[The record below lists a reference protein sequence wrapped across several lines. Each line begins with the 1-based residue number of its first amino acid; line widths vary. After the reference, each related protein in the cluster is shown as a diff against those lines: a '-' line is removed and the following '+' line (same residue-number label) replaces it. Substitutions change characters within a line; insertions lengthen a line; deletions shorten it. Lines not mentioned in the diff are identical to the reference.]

1 MTEYLVEFLRSNG
14 YMPHGYCYSW
24 DRGLVALHVLSDTL
38 IALAYFSIPIT
49 LFYFARKRRDVPFNW
64 MFLCFGLFIVACGAT
79 HVMEVWTLW
88 HANYWASGVV
98 KAVTALASVPTAV
111 LLVRLMPKAISLPSP
126 AQLEEINEQLR
137 HHSEQLATKNQE
149 LSSLNATL
157 RETQARYRLLF
168 DSNPQPIWVY
178 DLETLGMLDAN
189 HAASHHYGYSDD
201 EFLNLTIKDLRPPE
215 EVPTLLRDITTS
227 PADAIHRGFWKH
239 RTKTGE
245 IREVE
250 VISHPLCYAGK
261 AARLVVANDVTERR
275 AAERALQSSE
285 EKFRSLVQTAT
296 DAIVTTDADGVVI
309 DFNRAAEEIF
319 GAASTKVVGGV
330 FTDLIPERFH
340 RKFVLALRHWRRAGC
355 SGPPNKPIEITGRRK
370 DGTEFSAE
378 LSLARWS
385 TRESLYFT
393 GILSDITA
401 RKRAEQ
407 EVRRRSTEL
416 EALNRELE
424 SFSYSV
430 SHDLRAPLRA
440 IDGFSQALLDDYSN
454 RLDDTAKDYLRRV
467 RMGAQRMGMLIDDL
481 LNLSRVTRAEM
492 HSERVDLSALA
503 EEVASELRN
512 ESPDRS
518 VDFRIQNG
526 LEDNADARLLRI
538 ALQNLLSNAWKFT
551 SKRAQGLIQFGKMKT
566 ETGLAYFVSDNGAG
580 FDPNYAQRLFG
591 AFQRLHPTAEF
602 PGTGIGLA
610 TVQRIVHRH
619 GGAVWADGSVGHGA
633 TFYFT
638 LAAS

>member
-1 MTEYLVEFLRSNG
+1 MIHYLAELLRANN
-14 YMPHGYCYSW
+14 YTPHGYCYSW
-24 DRGLVALHVLSDTL
+24 DRSLVALHVLSDTL

-49 LFYFARKRRDVPFNW
+49 LVYFVRKRRDLPFNW
-64 MFLCFGLFIVACGAT
+64 MFLCFGLFIVACGTT
-79 HVMEVWTLW
+79 HVMEIWTLW

-98 KAVTALASVPTAV
+98 KAVTAFASVPTAI
-111 LLVRLMPKAISLPSP
+111 LLVRLMPQAIAIPSP
-126 AQLEEINEQLR
+126 AQLEGINRRLRQHSEELAKKNEQ
-137 HHSEQLATKNQE
+137 
-149 LSSLNATL
+149 LSSLNEAL
-157 RETQARYRLLF
+157 RQSQARYRLLF

-178 DLETLGMLDAN
+178 DLETLRILDAN
-189 HAASHHYGYSDD
+189 SVAGQHYGYSDD
-201 EFLNLTIKDLRPPE
+201 EFRRLTILDLRPRE
-215 EVPTLLRDITTS
+215 EIPALLGDLTTS
-227 PADAIHRGFWKH
+227 PPDAIHRGFWKH

-245 IREVE
+245 VREVE
-250 VISHPLCYAGK
+250 VISHPLCYADR

-275 AAERALQSSE
+275 SAERALRNSE

-319 GAASTKVVGGV
+319 GKTSSEIVGSV
-330 FTDLIPERFH
+330 FTNLVPERFH
-340 RKFVLALRHWRRAGC
+340 RKFALALRRWRQPGG
-355 SGPPNKPIEITGRRK
+355 SGPPNKPIEIVARRR

-378 LSLARWS
+378 LSLARWAA
-385 TRESLYFT
+385 REALYFT
-393 GILSDITA
+393 GILSDITP
-401 RKRAEQ
+401 RKRAEL

-424 SFSYSV
+424 AFSYSV

-440 IDGFSQALLDDYSN
+440 IDGFSQALLDDYAN
-454 RLDDTAKDYLRRV
+454 RLDDTARDYLRRV
-467 RMGAQRMGMLIDDL
+467 RTGAQRMGMLIDDL
-481 LNLSRVTRAEM
+481 LNLSRVTRSEM
-492 HSERVDLSALA
+492 RSERVDVSALA
-503 EEVASELRN
+503 EELAFELRN
-512 ESPDRS
+512 ESPNRT
-518 VDFRIQNG
+518 VNFRIQNG
-526 LEDNADARLLRI
+526 MEDNADARLLRI

-551 SKRAQGLIQFGKMKT
+551 SKRAQALIQFGKTRT
-566 ETGLAYFVSDNGAG
+566 EAGPAYFVSDNGAG

-591 AFQRLHPTAEF
+591 AFQRLHSSAEF

-619 GGAVWADGSVGHGA
+619 GGAVWAEGSVERGA